1 MDHQQHGEGG
11 PISLTFTLIF
21 GFISFITIKDA
32 QVIVGFVAS
41 GIAIISGIMAIRYYW
56 LAGNEKRRNLKNNK

>member
-1 MDHQQHGEGG
+1 MDHPNSGEGG

-32 QVIVGFVAS
+32 QVVVGFIAS